1 MGHSGHVSSWL
12 VKSVALL
19 VVLTAAFITIHPDFD
34 LLDGVLHNGH
44 DHDRILHAPM
54 VAATTEHQNEL
65 LITRQRL
72 LDSHSQRDEGSLVSL
87 DLLCVR
93 LC

>member
-1 MGHSGHVSSWL
+1 VNSRF
-12 VKSVALL
+12 VKSVALA
-19 VVLTAAFITIHPDFD
+19 VVLTATIITIHPDFD

-44 DHDRILHAPM
+44 DRILHAPM
-54 VAATTEHQNEL
+54 VAATTPRANEL
-65 LITRQRL
+65 MLTLQRL
-72 LDSHSQRDEGSLVSL
+72 LDSHSQRDQVSLVFR